1 MKFFLSSTY
10 KDLKNI
16 RKIAI
21 NTLTGIVGNST
32 DATGK
37 VIAMEYFNAS
47 ENSCKE
53 ECLKE
58 LDACDV
64 VIGIYGERY
73 GSIDKETGLS
83 MTEVEFDYA
92 VKMRKPILAFVQRA
106 ENREERETDFVNN
119 KVFAQGKTCAKFDGE
134 EDFADRLNSSLQE
147 YLGAMDGYS
156 INSLWSQVVSLRDA
170 IKEKIE
176 KDVPDFNLQM
186 MPYAPGEEDLALN
199 YIISSAQRVKQIV
212 PYLAEENSAIFS
224 YAYMHEFY
232 PERNDA
238 KAKEDLQHNVE
249 AISGRIRANWEFI
262 HLGLNNATTGTF
274 LAATF
279 LKLRRMQQR
288 LLFEPW
294 TEDLRQEVM
303 QARDTYIDT
312 ILASKYV
319 D

>member
-10 KDLKNI
+10 KDLKDI

-21 NTLTGIVGNST
+21 NTLVGIVGNST
-32 DATGK
+32 DSTGK
-37 VIAMEYFNAS
+37 IIAMEYFNAS

-73 GSIDKETGLS
+73 GSIDEETGLS

-92 VKMRKPILAFVQRA
+92 VKKHKPILAFVQRTG
-106 ENREERETDFVNN
+106 NREKREVELVK
-119 KVFAQGKTCAKFDGE
+119 KVFALGKSCANFDGA

-176 KDVPDFNLQM
+176 KDVPGFDLQM

-199 YIISSAQRVKQIV
+199 YIISSAQRVKKIV
-212 PYLAEENSAIFS
+212 PHLAEENSAIFS

-232 PERNDA
+232 PGRNDE
-238 KAKEDLQHNVE
+238 KAKEELLHNVE
-249 AISGRIRANWEFI
+249 AISGKIQANWESI
-262 HLGLNNATTGTF
+262 HLGLNNAATGTI
-274 LAATF
+274 LATTF

-294 TEDLRQEVM
+294 TEDLRHEVIEVRN
-303 QARDTYIDT
+303 AYVDAILVSKYID
-312 ILASKYV
+312 
-319 D
+319 

>member
-10 KDLKNI
+10 KDLKDI

-21 NTLTGIVGNST
+21 NTLNGIMGYST

-58 LDACDV
+58 LDNCDV

-73 GSIDKETGLS
+73 GSIDEESGLS

-92 VKMRKPILAFVQRA
+92 VRMNKPILAFVQRTA
-106 ENREERETDFVNN
+106 NREEREAEFING
-119 KVFAQGKTCAKFDGE
+119 KVFALGKSCANFDGA

-147 YLGAMDGYS
+147 YFGAMDGYS
-156 INSLWSQVVSLRDA
+156 INSLWSQVVSLRDV
-170 IKEKIE
+170 IREKIK
-176 KDVPDFNLQM
+176 KDVPGFELQM
-186 MPYAPGEEDLALN
+186 MPYAPGDEEQALD

-212 PYLAEENSAIFS
+212 PQLAEENNAIFS

-232 PERNDA
+232 PERNDN
-238 KAKEDLQHNVE
+238 KAKDELVQNIE
-249 AISGRIRANWEFI
+249 ALSGKIQANWESI
-262 HLGLNNATTGTF
+262 HLGLNNAATGTI

-288 LLFEPW
+288 LLLEPW
-294 TEDLRQEVM
+294 TEELRKEIIEV
-303 QARDTYIDT
+303 RNSYVDT
-312 ILASKYV
+312 ILVSKYI